1 MRHWL
6 GVQQIC
12 HHSFAAFVEESN
24 VLNVTRFAEPG
35 TIFVTALREPIAR
48 IMSSFVFEGSTKS
61 FGAWVDEVSGE
72 RTRGRPT
79 RVWMEV
85 QNYYTQR
92 LSGVRWRGKGPSWP
106 EGRSDNDRTAPDWSK
121 LYERALVSLR
131 NQDWIFIMESFDNST
146 QMAHGAAAVRKPA
159 PALFFREPF
168 TPVILMR
175 LRSFVRSLA
184 LSLARSLAETDGTA
198 PCRGRTDESP
208 SRRWPHEAKSVRPGG
223 KRAQRKPHIE
233 GAGDAARL
241 E

>member
-175 LRSFVRSLA
+175 LRSFVRSFA
-184 LSLARSLAETDGTA
+184 RSLARSLA
-198 PCRGRTDESP
+198 R
-208 SRRWPHEAKSVRPGG
+208 
-223 KRAQRKPHIE
+223 
-233 GAGDAARL
+233 
-241 E
+241 